1 MDQLVHT
8 DISPFHSFSRAEW
21 ADFRDD
27 QPMVLREDELER
39 LQGLNERLSL
49 DEITEIYLPLSR
61 LLTFYVEAS
70 QTLHG
75 ATQHFLGAPDL
86 HVPYVIGLAGS
97 VAAGKSTTARVLKTL
112 LARWPNTPKVDLIA
126 TDGFL
131 YPNAVLEKDGLLD
144 RKGFPESYDV
154 SALMAFLAK
163 LKAGERH
170 VAAPLYSHIIYDVVP
185 DQNIVVDQP
194 DILIVE
200 GLNVLQAADMPMNGE
215 AVPFVSDFFDFSI
228 YLDAPVEA
236 TERWYIRRFLK
247 LRTTAF
253 RDPTSY
259 FHKYADLTDDEAED
273 TARRIWQTINLP
285 NLVENIRPTRFRA
298 DLILNK
304 AEKHKIDN
312 VQLRKV

>member
-1 MDQLVHT
+1 MDQLVQT
-8 DISPFHSFSRAEW
+8 DISPYHRFSRAEW

-27 QPMVLREDELER
+27 QPLVLGEQELER
-39 LQGLNERLSL
+39 LQGLNERLSIEEVV
-49 DEITEIYLPLSR
+49 DIYLPLSR
-61 LLTFYVEAS
+61 LLSFYVEAS
-70 QTLHG
+70 QTLRA
-75 ATQHFLGAPDL
+75 ATQHFLGAPDTR
-86 HVPYVIGLAGS
+86 VPYIIGLAGS

-112 LARWPNTPKVDLIA
+112 LARWPHTPKVDLVT

-131 YPNAVLEKDGLLD
+131 HPNAILENEGLLD

-154 SALMAFLAK
+154 GALLSFLAR
-163 LKAGERH
+163 LKAGERN
-170 VAAPLYSHIIYDVVP
+170 VAAPLYSHIIYDIVP
-185 DQNIVVDQP
+185 GQTIVVDQP
-194 DILIVE
+194 DIVIVE
-200 GLNVLQAADMPMNGE
+200 GLNVLQAAEMPKNGD

-236 TERWYIRRFLK
+236 TERWYIKRFLK

-259 FHKYADLTDDEAED
+259 FHKFADLSNEEAEK
-273 TARRIWQTINLP
+273 TARQIWKTINLP
-285 NLVENIRPTRFRA
+285 NLTNNIRPTRFRA

-304 AEKHKIDN
+304 GEKHVIDS